1 MRDFKAYAHNG
12 NSVRWRDVLLLILL
26 CAVPFLLFLGNV
38 PLIDPDEGRYA
49 EIPREMLERGDF
61 ITPTLN
67 YVKYFEKPPLL
78 YWLNAA
84 SINLFGLNEFAARLP
99 SALSGLATV
108 LATYIIAL
116 RLFDRRTALFAA
128 LFLATTA
135 GFVIQSRIILT
146 DVLLT
151 FCLTSALGAFI
162 IAARRD
168 KWHHG
173 GGATWY
179 LFYLFSAFSVLS
191 KGLIGIVFPVGIIF
205 FYILITSEWRIL
217 VRMRLASGMLL
228 FLAVAAPWFVV
239 VSHRNPE
246 FASFFFIHEHF
257 ERFTSTVH
265 GRYQPFWFFLPV
277 LAGTM
282 LPWSFFIPGALGR
295 AWRDRHHESG
305 QAALFLLIWTL
316 LIFLFFSI
324 SGSKLI
330 PYMLPIFPPLAILIA
345 IRFNMIF
352 EGRGREIKLSIIIL
366 GGTLILL
373 GALAIGYSHLP
384 QATAILATMLPS
396 LAAPLKQFVTNAPI
410 VTTAAGV
417 TIGLLFLAQGVFLFG
432 STGNNPAR
440 IVIVLCLGSFLLEI
454 LVPQL
459 IMGSIAQTESPRE
472 LALKARSST
481 GPDTR
486 IVTFGPMQAVSWY
499 TGRRVLVT
507 GKLDELEFGS
517 KQGDQ
522 RSWFPDRGALLE
534 LWSGQDH
541 VLFILKKRVFE
552 SLSAQLIPTAKVVQE
567 SGRLMLIS
575 NR

>member
-1 MRDFKAYAHNG
+1 MRDLKAYAHNG
-12 NSVRWRDVLLLILL
+12 NSVRWRDILLLILL

-128 LFLATTA
+128 LFLATAA

-168 KWHHG
+168 KWHRDG
-173 GGATWY
+173 AATWY

-191 KGLIGIVFPVGIIF
+191 KGLIGIVFPAGIIF

-217 VRMRLASGMLL
+217 ARMRLASGMLL

-239 VSHRNPE
+239 VSLQNPE
-246 FASFFFIHEHF
+246 FANFFFIHEHF

-345 IRFNMIF
+345 IRFNVIF
-352 EGRGREIKLSIIIL
+352 EGRGREIKLAIIIL

-384 QATAILATMLPS
+384 QVTAILATMLPS

-410 VTTAAGV
+410 VTTAASV
-417 TIGLLFLAQGVFLFG
+417 TVGLLFLAQGVFLFG
-432 STGNNPAR
+432 SSGNNPAR

-472 LALKARSST
+472 LALKARSSA

-507 GKLDELEFGS
+507 GRLDELEFGS

-522 RSWFPDRGALLE
+522 KAWFPDREALLK
-534 LWSGQDH
+534 LWDGQDH
-541 VLFILKKRVFE
+541 ILYILKKREFE
-552 SLSAQLIPTAKVVQE
+552 SLSAHLNPAAKVVQE

>member
-1 MRDFKAYAHNG
+1 MRDLKAYASNG
-12 NSVRWRDVLLLILL
+12 HPVRWRDVLLLLII
-26 CAVPFLLFLGNV
+26 CIVPFLLFLGNT

-84 SINLFGLNEFAARLP
+84 SFRLFGLNEFAARLP
-99 SALSGLATV
+99 SALSGLGTV
-108 LATYIIAL
+108 LVTYIIAM
-116 RLFDRRTALFAA
+116 RLFDRRTAILSA
-128 LFLATTA
+128 LFLTSSA

-146 DVLLT
+146 DMLLT
-151 FCLTSALGAFI
+151 FCLSSAMGAFI

-168 KWHHG
+168 EFRRG

-179 LFYLFSAFSVLS
+179 FFYFFSALAVLA
-191 KGLIGIVFPVGIIF
+191 KGLIGFVFPAGIIF
-205 FYILITSEWRIL
+205 FYVMMTREWHILK
-217 VRMRLASGMLL
+217 RMRLASGTLL

-239 VSHRNPE
+239 VSMHNPE
-246 FASFFFIHEHF
+246 FANFFFIHEHF

-265 GRYQPFWFFLPV
+265 GRSQPFWFFVPV
-277 LAGTM
+277 LVGTM

-305 QAALFLLIWTL
+305 QADLFLLIWSL
-316 LIFLFFSI
+316 LIFLFFSK
-324 SGSKLI
+324 SGSKLV

-345 IRFNMIF
+345 NRFNNIL
-352 EGRGREIKLSIIIL
+352 EGRSREIKLALILL
-366 GGTLILL
+366 GGTLISL
-373 GALAIGYSHLP
+373 GVFGIGYSYLP
-384 QATAILATMLPS
+384 QAALIATNLFPS
-396 LAAPLKQFVTNAPI
+396 MADPLRRFVTHAPVI
-410 VTTAAGV
+410 SIAAGA
-417 TIGLLFLAQGVFLFG
+417 TIGLLFLLQGILLLG
-432 STGNNPAR
+432 STWRNPVR
-440 IVIVLCLGSFLLEI
+440 IIIILCTGFFLLEI

-459 IMGSIAQTESPRE
+459 IMEKIAEGESPRD
-472 LALKARSST
+472 LALKAASLA
-481 GPDTR
+481 GPDSL
-486 IVTFGPMQAVSWY
+486 IVTSGPMQAVSWY

-522 RSWFPDRGALLE
+522 RDWFPDRETLLK
-534 LWSGQDH
+534 LWGGEPH
-541 VLFILKKRVFE
+541 LMLILKKREFE
-552 SLSAQLIPTAKVVQE
+552 SLSTQLTPAAKVVKE